1 MQMIIAVELRQ
12 IYGCIIGYLIH
23 DLSLGI
29 QRTFFYIMYIKP
41 RYSFALFSLTSL
53 ASRSREKENH
63 FKSQESKAGVEIMLR
78 KKCMPGRKDHPSIF
92 RG

>member
-1 MQMIIAVELRQ
+1 MI
-12 IYGCIIGYLIH
+12 
-23 DLSLGI
+23 LSLGI

-53 ASRSREKENH
+53 ASRSREKKNDYV
-63 FKSQESKAGVEIMLR
+63 KSQESNGKQEWKACHEKRAGG
-78 KKCMPGRKDHPSIF
+78 MPGRKIDHLSIF